1 MKMRKRILA
10 GFGLLFV
17 SAFMTQLATAAS
29 SNARKPARAPVA
41 VNQQFRD
48 ANGSADLPQG
58 HRLPTSGS
66 KSCDSYSCYE
76 N

>member
-1 MKMRKRILA
+1 MRKRFLT
-10 GFGLLFV
+10 GFSVLLV

-41 VNQQFRD
+41 VNQQFRN
-48 ANGSADLPQG
+48 ANGSADLPY
-58 HRLPTSGS
+58 RLPASGS
-66 KSCDSYSCYE
+66 KSCDSYACYE

>member
-1 MKMRKRILA
+1 MRKSVLT
-10 GFGLLFV
+10 GFSVRLV

-41 VNQQFRD
+41 SNQQFRN

-58 HRLPTSGS
+58 HRLPASASGS
-66 KSCDSYSCYE
+66 KSCDIFWCYE